1 MYLKLCLEKQA
12 RDKKYSGRV
21 RPEEILCFRR
31 GSFAT
36 PAIGQSLQKS
46 SVSELTTG
54 YIEPHLSFI
63 EKKIETSNCTTIFS
77 LG

>member
-12 RDKKYSGRV
+12 RRV

-31 GSFAT
+31 GSTAT

-54 YIEPHLSFI
+54 YMELHLSFI
-63 EKKIETSNCTTIFS
+63 ENKIETSNCITIFS